1 MTRTPA
7 TELHRVAA
15 SDQVAAPYHAAAPY
29 QAAGVNQVAAPY
41 QAAVV
46 DQVAASHLPH
56 MPLLEET
63 FFAADP
69 CV

>member
-1 MTRTPA
+1 MQPHLTRQPG
-7 TELHRVAA
+7 
-15 SDQVAAPYHAAAPY
+15 QP
-29 QAAGVNQVAAPY
+29 
-41 QAAVV
+41 VV